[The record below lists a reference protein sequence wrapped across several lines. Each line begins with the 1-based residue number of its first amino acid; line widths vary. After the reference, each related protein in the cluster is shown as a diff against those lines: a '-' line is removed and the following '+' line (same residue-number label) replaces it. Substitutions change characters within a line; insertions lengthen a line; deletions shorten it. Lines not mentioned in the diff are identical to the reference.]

1 MLSNKVVPLND
12 NGDAFNT
19 TATAT
24 TTSATTKN
32 NTTTTSST
40 TSIIRNEKVL
50 NIDIIAKQSAL
61 ALEVEIIITNGEE
74 GNTIYKLRG
83 STIDWLMLVD
93 CDFGS
98 LVSKFVG
105 LLKW

>member
-1 MLSNKVVPLND
+1 MSNKVVPLND

-24 TTSATTKN
+24 TTSATTTTN
-32 NTTTTSST
+32 SNTT
-40 TSIIRNEKVL
+40 TSIIRNDKVL
-50 NIDIIAKQSAL
+50 NNIDIIAKQSAL

-93 CDFGS
+93 CNFGS